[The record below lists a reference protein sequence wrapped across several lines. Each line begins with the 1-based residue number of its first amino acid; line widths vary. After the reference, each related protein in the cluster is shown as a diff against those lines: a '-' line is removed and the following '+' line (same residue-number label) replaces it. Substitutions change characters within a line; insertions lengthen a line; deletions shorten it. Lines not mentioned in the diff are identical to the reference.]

1 MEENQKDLKENED
14 YLITLILC
22 FFLGALGVHRFYN
35 KKMLTGILQL
45 ITLGGLGIWAI
56 IDLILILLK
65 KFKIDSDRKI
75 IQVSNLEESNKDWL
89 TTFFLCWVLGIFGV
103 HRLYNK
109 KIGTGILQLLTA
121 GGLGIW
127 TLIDLIDIAMHQFLD
142 KNGRRVVKS
151 QKNGKGI
158 LLVCLIILVAS
169 TTYITFNAVRTSNI
183 LDKANFEEY
192 FEEKFGVDLQET
204 IEFAYSTKTEAQ
216 IFMEYDA
223 TEEDIENLYESLNNI
238 KGISN
243 IQFVSKEDAYNTMA
257 IRFEGKDNA
266 LRGLTPEAFSVS
278 YMIEFDNKDSKEI
291 ITEIE
296 NLSEV
301 REVVNSESTKEA
313 VKEISV
319 VLMLLMNYKIVIATI
334 MVLVIVRT
342 IICITCLNCI
352 YKNKKQFAL

>member
-1 MEENQKDLKENED
+1 MEENQKDLNENKY
-14 YLITLILC
+14 YLITIILC
-22 FFLGALGVHRFYN
+22 FFLGALGAHRFYN

-45 ITLGGLGIWAI
+45 ITLGGLGIWVI
-56 IDLILILLK
+56 IDLILILTK
-65 KFKIDSDRKI
+65 KFKINNDRNVT
-75 IQVSNLEESNKDWL
+75 QVNNLEESNKDWL
-89 TTFFLCWVLGIFGV
+89 TTFLLCWVLGMFGA
-103 HRLYNK
+103 HRFYNK
-109 KIGTGILQLLTA
+109 KIGTGILQLLTI
-121 GGLGIW
+121 GGLGLW
-127 TLIDLIDIAMHQFLD
+127 MLIDLVDIARHQFLD
-142 KNGRRVVKS
+142 KDGRRVVKS

-158 LLVCLIILVAS
+158 LAICLIILVAS
-169 TTYITFNAVRTSNI
+169 TTYVTFNAVRTSNI

-238 KGISN
+238 KGVSN
-243 IQFVSKEDAYNTMA
+243 IQFVSKEDAYNEMA
-257 IRFEGKDNA
+257 IRYEGRDNA
-266 LRGLTPEAFSVS
+266 LRGITPEAFAAS
-278 YMIEFDNKDSKEI
+278 YKIYINSNSQKVIEK
-291 ITEIE
+291 IE

-301 REVVNSESTKEA
+301 REVVNRGSTKEA
-313 VKEISV
+313 IKEISI
-319 VLMLLMNYKIVIATI
+319 VLILLMNYKIVIATI